1 MQSFDRDGVRLCYVE
16 EPGDGPPVL
25 LIHGWCCDHTYF
37 APQREHFARRGHRV
51 VAVDLRGHGAS
62 DRPVQDYPI
71 SAFTD
76 DVAWLARRLGI
87 GSALVIG
94 HSMGGIV
101 AYDIAGRFPGLVSAV
116 VMIDAAV
123 VRPAAS
129 RGAITG
135 IIEQL
140 RAPDYGEVIGRYV
153 EAALMLPTD
162 DPERRRTIVDG
173 MASASQHVA
182 VSAMEGLRDY
192 EPDLLE
198 GMVVAPALYIG
209 ADEMPPRSDIARL
222 RQLVPQLAFGQTV
235 GSGHFCQL
243 EVPDQVNAMIDRF
256 LAIQSAPS
264 AKDGSRIV

>member
-1 MQSFDRDGVRLCYVE
+1 MRSLDRDGVRLCHAE
-16 EPGDGPPVL
+16 TSGKGPAVIL
-25 LIHGWCCDHTYF
+25 VHGWCCDHSYF

-62 DRPVQDYPI
+62 DRPVQPYPMQGF
-71 SAFTD
+71 AD

-87 GSALVIG
+87 GKAIVLG

-101 AYDIAGRFPGLVSAV
+101 AYDLAGRYPDLVSAV

-129 RGAITG
+129 RNAITG
-135 IIEQL
+135 LIEQL
-140 RAPDYGEVIGRYV
+140 KLPDYGGVISRYV
-153 EAALMLPTD
+153 DAALMLPSD
-162 DPERRRTIVDG
+162 DPGRRRTILAD
-173 MASASQHVA
+173 MARATQHVA
-182 VSAMEGLRDY
+182 VAAMEGLRDFD
-192 EPDLLE
+192 PDPLE
-198 GMVVAPALYIG
+198 GAIVAPSLYIA

-222 RQLVPQLAFGQTV
+222 RELVPQLIFGQTV

-256 LAIQSAPS
+256 LAIQPVKA
-264 AKDGSRIV
+264 G